1 MLPARQDRLRQP
13 LEGVRRTVH
22 RSPWTIRRAPGA
34 TPAVYEGACGGRS
47 PPDHYQTFR
56 ASPRSKASG
65 AGNPRNTACVA
76 WLDRASQ
83 GRSGNRPRLK
93 PRPLYRAD
101 HHPFGVTFLAAGH
114 PDGLR
119 RKRSEVHRH
128 PRRATTPESFPGSYD
143 VEGGEPIC
151 GRAVPRRRGRAHT
164 RRDTC
169 RKPGQR
175 SPRSAPPARPAEV
188 TRSNL
193 LPAMWRL
200 TVAGVAGVLLIG
212 CGGGDGEAEADA
224 DTELRVRSETMI
236 PT

>member
-93 PRPLYRAD
+93 PRSLYRAD

-143 VEGGEPIC
+143 VEARPGGTHMWAS
-151 GRAVPRRRGRAHT
+151 RASTAR
-164 RRDTC
+164 
-169 RKPGQR
+169 
-175 SPRSAPPARPAEV
+175 PRSYPAGHLPQ
-188 TRSNL
+188 TRSAKS
-193 LPAMWRL
+193 P
-200 TVAGVAGVLLIG
+200 IG
-212 CGGGDGEAEADA
+212 PSSAPC
-224 DTELRVRSETMI
+224 RSHAI
-236 PT
+236 